1 MLDDLRDYR
10 FYAHNMLHPNE
21 TAIEY
26 IWEQFQKV
34 WILEKTIPI
43 MKAVETIQKGFAH
56 KPFNENSEQH
66 QLFLKSLQQKILVLQ
81 KDFNITF

>member
-10 FYAHNMLHPNE
+10 FYANDMLHPNE
-21 TAIEY
+21 TAVNY

-34 WILEKTIPI
+34 WISNNTAAT
-43 MKAVETIQKGFAH
+43 MKLVETIQKGFAH
-56 KPFNENSEQH
+56 IPFYENSVQH
-66 QLFLKSLQQKILVLQ
+66 QEFLKSLQQKILVLQ